1 MNAAFAHRK
10 ATQALNFLARQAGGR
25 INKLKALKLV
35 FFADRYHLRKY
46 GRSITNDRYFAMNYG
61 PVPSG
66 TKDIAEMG
74 DFLGQQ
80 ERLYAQQFLER
91 DPADEHAFKSIG
103 EFDAGIFSE
112 TDREALGFAAR
123 TFGRV
128 DGFQLA
134 ELTHL
139 YPEWKRHEAALESGG
154 ASRVPMC
161 YEDFLDDPPAGVE
174 PCHTLTDEERND
186 RREMLSE
193 IRAFEQRWS

>member
-1 MNAAFAHRK
+1 MSPAFAHRK
-10 ATQALNFLARQAGGR
+10 ATQALNFLARQSGGH

-46 GRSITNDRYFAMNYG
+46 GRTVTNDRYFAMNYG

-74 DFLGQQ
+74 EFLGQQ
-80 ERLYAQQFLER
+80 EQLYAQQFLQR
-91 DPADEHAFKSIG
+91 DPDDVHGFKSIG
-103 EFDAGIFSE
+103 EFDPNVFSE
-112 TDREALGFAAR
+112 SDREALAFAIKN
-123 TFGRV
+123 FGLV
-128 DGFQLA
+128 DSFQLA

-174 PCHTLTDEERND
+174 PCHTLTDDERND
-186 RREMLSE
+186 RREMLGD
-193 IRAFEQRWS
+193 IRAFEQRWN